1 MAAEE
6 LLGHSTRIMPY
17 GLIVLLASVALVAY
31 FDFATEASWITK
43 VVVSGLFVFSIASC
57 FGWIAVNSLVGLFLL
72 VALSIF
78 IIFYRTW
85 QQARSG
91 K

>member
-1 MAAEE
+1 
-6 LLGHSTRIMPY
+6 MPY
-17 GLIVLLASVALVAY
+17 GIIVLAASVALVAY
-31 FDFATEASWITK
+31 FDFATKASWLTK
-43 VVVSGLFVFSIASC
+43 VVVSSLFIFSFASC
-57 FGWIAVNSLVGLFLL
+57 LGWIAVNSLIGLFLL

-78 IIFYRTW
+78 IIFYRRC

>member
-1 MAAEE
+1 
-6 LLGHSTRIMPY
+6 MPY
-17 GLIVLLASVALVAY
+17 GFIVLVASVALVAY

-43 VVVSGLFVFSIASC
+43 AVVSGIFIFSFASC
-57 FGWIAVNSLVGLFLL
+57 FGWIAAVNSLVGLFLL
-72 VALSIF
+72 VALGIF
-78 IIFYRTW
+78 IIFYRLV